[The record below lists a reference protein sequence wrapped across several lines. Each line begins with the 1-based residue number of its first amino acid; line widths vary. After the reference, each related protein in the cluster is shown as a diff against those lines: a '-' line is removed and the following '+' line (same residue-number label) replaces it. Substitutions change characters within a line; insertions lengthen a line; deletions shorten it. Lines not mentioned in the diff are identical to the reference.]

1 MKVKAVYIPTFLL
14 VANFIVSLPQVAA
27 TFSSIRLGGFSLI
40 GVVRVGLLPVLLFI
54 LIDTVKSRRI
64 KKIGSRF
71 WIEMILPIFA
81 FLILLIFQIFTLP
94 SRALSG
100 HLSGSAD
107 YVFLWL
113 SYLCIVLNL
122 NNETAYKT
130 LQIISLVFLLI
141 FIAAIIQYPYLIIS
155 SGKNLLGVLSSYGQ
169 SGKIKTFALFASANE
184 DANAIMTLFPFALFY
199 IEKTSGIKRVILRAI
214 ILIYI
219 PAILLFNGTR
229 TALIISFPFILSLF
243 YSNLSFKKTIR
254 LFPFLVPIIGLIY
267 IFTYSF
273 VGSAFSREAADE
285 GSLNW
290 RMENLWIPATTYTRE
305 HSPLV
310 GFGSLGWD
318 YVSRAIEIGYGSGS
332 FLKIIPSHNLYVWSY
347 VGWGTIGLSIL
358 LVFIAILFKGSFKLS
373 KLKNFKL
380 SSLSKT
386 VFCSI
391 FGYCIWGCI
400 SNAFMPAGWSIFYSL
415 GIIIA
420 SMRIILVESNKQF
433 FEYKTN
439 LEYQILPPYIKD

>member
-14 VANFIVSLPQVAA
+14 LANFIVSLPQVAA

-40 GVVRVGLLPVLLFI
+40 GVVRVGLLPVLFFT
-54 LIDTVKSRRI
+54 LIDTFKSRRI

-71 WIEMILPIFA
+71 WLEMIFPIFA

-94 SRALSG
+94 SKALSG

-122 NNETAYKT
+122 NHETSHKIIK
-130 LQIISLVFLLI
+130 IISFTFLLV

-155 SGKNLLGVLSSYGQ
+155 SGKNLIGVLSSYGQ

-184 DANAIMTLFPFALFY
+184 DANAVMTLLPFALFY
-199 IEKTSGIKRVILRAI
+199 IEKTSGIKRIILRTS
-214 ILIYI
+214 ILLYI
-219 PAILLFNGTR
+219 PIILLFNGTR
-229 TALIISFPFILSLF
+229 TALIISFPLILSLF
-243 YSNLSFKKTIR
+243 YSNLSFKKIINF
-254 LFPFLVPIIGLIY
+254 FPFLIPIIGLVY

-305 HSPLV
+305 NSPLV

-318 YVSRAIEIGYGSGS
+318 YVSRSIEIGYGSGS
-332 FLKIIPSHNLYVWSY
+332 YFKIIPSHNLYVWSY
-347 VGWGTIGLSIL
+347 VGWGTIGLFIL
-358 LVFIAILFKGSFKLS
+358 LVFIAILLKESFKLS
-373 KLKNFKL
+373 RLSNFEL

-391 FGYCIWGCI
+391 LGYCIWGCI
-400 SNAFMPAGWSIFYSL
+400 SNAFMPAGWCIFYSM

-420 SMRIILVESNKQF
+420 SMRVILVESNKQLF
-433 FEYKTN
+433 K
-439 LEYQILPPYIKD
+439 YQIKQTYQLSRSYVKE